1 MAIALLLYSMMSFS
15 QTDTSRSISAQIDS
29 VEASEELGSE
39 QKDAV
44 LALLTEALQW
54 RESMTTRSKKVKNYT
69 ALAASADE
77 SIKKMEADV
86 QSLRS
91 APVMVLPG
99 KISND
104 YLESQ
109 LDKLQNNRVTEEV
122 LLNSLLAQ
130 EGELVTRAGDIANQ
144 MTAAREEIIELEAS
158 PIDDVSDNVIDQAT
172 LTHYNAKLAERKAA
186 VTDLETERDTLPARQ
201 DLVAARIVLTN
212 AKLTHIDKNIEPIQ
226 KRLGKKRIHA
236 SRAVSLKTGKAL
248 LETFAAPGLKQLAIE
263 NDSLAKSHLALVEQY
278 FSSTDNYL
286 DLHQEL
292 SSVITAGQTVE
303 QILETGQL
311 NDETANLLRVVES
324 RLPSVVLLTEKIK
337 SNSKNMIS
345 LRLNR
350 ILWQD
355 RLRNLRNLDVAA
367 KRLLS
372 SYGEPNPSD
381 IVVQEA
387 SKILVVRQSIL
398 DSLINSAR
406 DTIELQSEQNKTFEE
421 LRTRTNAQKNVLQR
435 NFLWLPTR
443 IEFGQTLQE
452 KIYDNVTWLMSLNTW
467 YETGKIALKGYFQ
480 FDSVALLLGFLAIF
494 FLLIRARLR
503 KKLQQL
509 IKQIGNVKLDTYST
523 TPTAMLL
530 TVAIAIPLPLLIMS
544 CAFAFEV
551 EGSSRFSH
559 AISRGFLASGVTL
572 FILNNF
578 RVLAHEDGVLQQHFQ
593 WSERACA
600 LLRFHLFWF
609 TVTSVLVVF
618 VFSAALLADS
628 LTIKYGLGRLS
639 FIIGTAAF
647 ATFAYYFLRSDKGV
661 APMAISHENRIVKLQ
676 KILFFIFVVVPLC
689 IGIMPLFGYFE
700 AAIVLQEKLFLSG
713 VIFLLGSILYGIG
726 IRSFLIGH
734 RRLAFKR
741 IIQERQRKKEER
753 ELEPVSDNSG
763 DATPQQLDEELVDL
777 ETLSKESVKSLNITV
792 AVLLIL
798 GLSVVWRSML
808 PAFGILNEIV
818 LWEGTQYAN
827 GVAVMS
833 NVSLWNLIVAMCF
846 IVGGYVVAKNIR
858 SILELAV
865 FERLNFDA
873 GARYAAVTI
882 SGYIL
887 IGIGIVSGFGQLG
900 VNWSSM
906 QWIVAALGVG
916 LGFGLQEIVANF
928 VSGLIILFERPVRVG
943 DIVTVGEL
951 EGTVTSIKIRATRI
965 TDFDNKE
972 VLMPN
977 KSIITENVTN
987 WTLSNQITRIK
998 IQIGVAYGS
1007 NVDEVRD
1014 MLFDIITNHPEA
1026 LKHPAPAVFFL
1037 AHGDSALNFEVRV
1050 FVGSTAMRLPVT
1062 HELNRDINVMLT
1074 KHGIEIP
1081 FPQRDL
1087 HIKTDAPTEMM
1098 TVKDKD
1104 EEKKY

>member
-1 MAIALLLYSMMSFS
+1 MVIALLFYSMMSVS
-15 QTDTSRSISAQIDS
+15 QTDTSSSISAQIDLID
-29 VEASEELGSE
+29 ANKELSSE
-39 QKDAV
+39 QKDTA
-44 LALLTEALQW
+44 LALLTEALQL
-54 RESMTTRSKKVKNYT
+54 RDNMTARSKKVKSYN
-69 ALAASADE
+69 ALAASAGE
-77 SIKKMEADV
+77 SIKKLESEV
-86 QSLRS
+86 QSLQS
-91 APVMVLPG
+91 APITVLPS

-109 LDKLQNNRVTEEV
+109 LDKLQNNRAAEDV

-130 EGELVTRAGDIANQ
+130 EGDLVTRAGGIVNQ
-144 MTAAREEIIELEAS
+144 ITTAREEVIELEAS
-158 PIDDVSDNVIDQAT
+158 PIDEAPINPIDRAV
-172 LTHYNAKLAERKAA
+172 LTHYDVKLAERKAA
-186 VTDLETERDTLPARQ
+186 VTDLEIERDTLPVRQ
-201 DLVAARIVLTN
+201 DLVAARIALTN
-212 AKLTHIDKNIEPIQ
+212 ANLTHIDKNIEPIQ
-226 KRLGKKRIHA
+226 KRLGQKRIND
-236 SRAVSLKTGKAL
+236 SRAVALKTEKAL
-248 LETFAAPGLKQLAIE
+248 LEPFTTPGLKKLAIE
-263 NDSLAKSHLALVEQY
+263 NDNLAKSHLALVEQY
-278 FSSTDNYL
+278 SSSTGNYL

-292 SSVITAGQTVE
+292 ASVITASQTVE

-324 RLPSVVLLTEKIK
+324 RLPNVVLLTEKIK

-367 KRLLS
+367 KRLLTG
-372 SYGEPNPSD
+372 YNEPTPSD
-381 IVVQEA
+381 SVLQEA
-387 SKILVVRQSIL
+387 TKILAIRKGVL
-398 DSLINSAR
+398 DALISSAR
-406 DTIELQSEQNKTFEE
+406 DTIELQSDQNKTFEE
-421 LRTRTNAQKNVLQR
+421 LRTRTNTQKNVLQR

-443 IEFGQTLQE
+443 IEFGQNLQ
-452 KIYDNVTWLMSLNTW
+452 KNIYDNISWLMSLNKW
-467 YETGKIALKGYFQ
+467 YETGKIASRGYFQ
-480 FDSVALLLGFLAIF
+480 FNSVALLLAFLSLF
-494 FLLIRARLR
+494 FIIIRARLCR
-503 KKLQQL
+503 QLQQL

-523 TPTAMLL
+523 TPMAMLL
-530 TVAIAIPLPLLIMS
+530 TIAIAMPLPLLIVS
-544 CAFAFEV
+544 CVFAIEMG
-551 EGSSRFSH
+551 GSSSFSG
-559 AISRGFLASGVTL
+559 AISSGLLASVATL

-578 RVLAHEDGVLQQHFQ
+578 RAFANKNGVFQEHFQ
-593 WSERACA
+593 WSEEACA
-600 LLRFHLFWF
+600 LLRFHLLWF
-609 TVTSVLVVF
+609 TITSVLVVF
-618 VFSAALLADS
+618 VFTAALASGS
-628 LTIKYGLGRLS
+628 LTIKYGLGRLA
-639 FIIGTAAF
+639 FIVGAAAF
-647 ATFAYYFLRSDKGV
+647 AAFSYYFLRSDKGIV
-661 APMAISHENRIVKLQ
+661 SKSISHENRIIKIQ
-676 KILFFIFVVVPLC
+676 KILFFIFVVVPIC
-689 IGIMPLFGYFE
+689 IGMMPLFGYFE

-713 VIFLLGSILYGIG
+713 VMLLLGSILYGLG

-741 IIQERQRKKEER
+741 ITQERQRKKEER
-753 ELEPVSDNSG
+753 ELEQVADQSG
-763 DATPQQLDEELVDL
+763 DATPQQLDEEVVDL
-777 ETLSKESVKSLNITV
+777 ETLSKESIKSLNITI
-792 AVLLIL
+792 AVMLML

-827 GVAVMS
+827 GVAAIS
-833 NVSLWNLIVAMCF
+833 NVSLWNLIVAISF

-858 SILELAV
+858 SVLELAV
-865 FERLNFDA
+865 FERLDFDA

-882 SGYIL
+882 SGYVL

-900 VNWSSM
+900 VDWSSM

-1007 NVDEVRD
+1007 DVDAVRD
-1014 MLFDIITNHPEA
+1014 ILFDIITKHPEA

-1037 AHGDSALNFEVRV
+1037 AHGDSALNFEARV
-1050 FVGSTAMRLPVT
+1050 FVASTAMRLPVT

-1087 HIKTDAPTEMM
+1087 HIKTDVPTEVVAV
-1098 TVKDKD
+1098 TEKDKA
-1104 EEKKY
+1104 Y